1 MYPAVVCRYLCRRN
15 QSCTEQSNMAA
26 WKATSE
32 KKDLVAHTRDSEVHG
47 KGACSMKKNKRTCRT
62 TLSALRARC

>member
-1 MYPAVVCRYLCRRN
+1 MYPAVVCRYLCRQN

-32 KKDLVAHTRDSEVHG
+32 KKDLVAHTRDSEVQQA
-47 KGACSMKKNKRTCRT
+47 KVPVA
-62 TLSALRARC
+62 